1 MSYSISTLSYFQ
13 VYTCCRLTEWP
24 QAFHTEVAGKAG
36 DEVLLVHICAQLVA
50 AATGGI
56 KRLNERM
63 CGGEQEVSGTDMLS
77 LRYLSATQVE
87 VKNSQLDI
95 RI

>member
-1 MSYSISTLSYFQ
+1 
-13 VYTCCRLTEWP
+13 
-24 QAFHTEVAGKAG
+24 
-36 DEVLLVHICAQLVA
+36 
-50 AATGGI
+50 
-56 KRLNERM
+56 M

-87 VKNSQLDI
+87 MKNSQLDI

>member
-1 MSYSISTLSYFQ
+1 MY
-13 VYTCCRLTEWP
+13 
-24 QAFHTEVAGKAG
+24 
-36 DEVLLVHICAQLVA
+36 ICAQLVA
-50 AATGGI
+50 AATAGI

-87 VKNSQLDI
+87 MKNSQLDI